1 MPKNVQYLE
10 PTCWFKMQIVI
21 SDVATFLV
29 AFFLTVVKQIYIEP
43 LATVGYG
50 KEHKVR
56 VWEGCWDLHV
66 QICKGG
72 WVGRWGAGQASAM
85 CICVVENSNQMSA
98 VFHKMNNS

>member
-10 PTCWFKMQIVI
+10 PTCWFRMQIVI

-56 VWEGCWDLHV
+56 
-66 QICKGG
+66 
-72 WVGRWGAGQASAM
+72 A
-85 CICVVENSNQMSA
+85 
-98 VFHKMNNS
+98 